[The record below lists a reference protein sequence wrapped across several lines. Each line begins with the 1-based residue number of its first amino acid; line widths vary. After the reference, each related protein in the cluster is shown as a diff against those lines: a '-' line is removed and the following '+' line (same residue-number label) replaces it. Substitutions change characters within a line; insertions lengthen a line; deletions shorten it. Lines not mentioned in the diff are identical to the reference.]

1 MSTYALVSKTSNT
14 VSNIIQSD
22 QTLQELSDMLTN
34 FTVVELTE
42 GIKCA
47 VSDYYNPN
55 DGLFYIDPDFTWLSG
70 TTPPPSLDDAYAAA
84 LKMIRENGGAALMSI
99 KPPYSEQEAS
109 TWWAQSEEANLWSS
123 NNSFVPEMLNAIVAS
138 SNGSYTLQTLVSEIL
153 SNVTSWKE
161 ASGNI
166 IGQIKHKTDQLN
178 AIKAEVLAGSKN
190 VMDIVNFN
198 TDINI
203 P

>member
-1 MSTYALVSKTSNT
+1 MNTYAMVSKPG
-14 VSNIIQSD
+14 NIVTNVFPAD
-22 QTLQELSDMLTN
+22 YTLQELSAMFPDYII
-34 FTVVELTE
+34 VRITE
-42 GIKCA
+42 GLKCA
-47 VSDYYNPN
+47 NGDYYNVA

-70 TTPPPSLDDAYAAA
+70 TTPPPSLDDAYAAS
-84 LKMIRENGGAALMSI
+84 LKMIRENGSAALMSI

-109 TWWAQSEEANLWSS
+109 TWWAQSEEANLWAS

-138 SNGSYTLQTLVSEIL
+138 SSGLYTLQTLVSEIL

-166 IGQIKHKTDQLN
+166 LGQIKYKTEQLN
-178 AIKAEVLAGSKN
+178 AIKAEVIAGEKN

-198 TDINI
+198 ADINI
-203 P
+203 H

>member
-84 LKMIRENGGAALMSI
+84 LKHHIQNKKHQHGGRKAKRQIYGLVI
-99 KPPYSEQEAS
+99 
-109 TWWAQSEEANLWSS
+109 
-123 NNSFVPEMLNAIVAS
+123 IVL
-138 SNGSYTLQTLVSEIL
+138 YQ
-153 SNVTSWKE
+153 KC
-161 ASGNI
+161 
-166 IGQIKHKTDQLN
+166 
-178 AIKAEVLAGSKN
+178 
-190 VMDIVNFN
+190 
-198 TDINI
+198 
-203 P
+203 